1 MSKHRKRY
9 FGKVTNAWYNDNTYQ
24 IAPSRGYA
32 TLGDRKG
39 VAMKQLSA
47 SLVKSTTKTNIKHN
61 NRELTK
67 NEMRTNKHIDESRSD
82 NNIFLKQRDIKEVYQ
97 EQFSEA
103 LQKYNDKQR
112 RNDRKIDDYFE
123 HISNSKKTMVQQE
136 MIVQLGTKDD
146 FEKQEDREIA
156 KVILNDYYKEFEKR
170 NPQLIIYNAVIH
182 DDEATPHLH
191 INFVPVAHGYKRG
204 LESQVA
210 FDRALLQQDPEL
222 NKDRPFNEW
231 RLNEVEALETL
242 MQEHDIERELVGTN
256 NYADV
261 NTYKHHKRLEEAVA
275 KTEKKLEAKQEELKS
290 YVLEDKSNEKLK
302 GIRVK
307 KELRD
312 VEVKTDEKNIF
323 GQNKTETIKEW
334 TGNLIV
340 PEEDFLRMKETI
352 RTASRNEKQ
361 LIKILES
368 DVHRENARL
377 KEMNTKLRNENNE
390 LINDYNSLVDGYNS
404 LQEENKTL
412 KAYIGDLRREIGL
425 IYESSKEFLKER
437 TSDLRAFKSAFKDLV
452 DIITGKINK
461 TDLENNFQK
470 EYNKENSKQRSHDMS
485 L

>member
-1 MSKHRKRY
+1 MNS
-9 FGKVTNAWYNDNTYQ
+9 
-24 IAPSRGYA
+24 
-32 TLGDRKG
+32 
-39 VAMKQLSA
+39 LSA

-67 NEMRTNKHIDESRSD
+67 NEMRTNKHIDESKSD

-112 RNDRKIDDYFE
+112 RKDRKIDDYFE

-146 FEKQEDREIA
+146 FRYEEDRE
-156 KVILNDYYKEFEKR
+156 KVKGILEDYYHGFVER

-191 INFVPVAHGYKRG
+191 INFVPVAHDYKRG

-231 RLNEVEALETL
+231 RLNEVESLEALMKE
-242 MQEHDIERELVGTN
+242 QRIDRKLVGTN

-261 NTYKHHKRLEEAVA
+261 NTYKHHKQLEEEVTQT
-275 KTEKKLEAKQEELKS
+275 KRELREKQEELKS

-302 GIRVK
+302 GIRFK
-307 KELRD
+307 KEIIE
-312 VEVKTDEKNIF
+312 VEVETDEKNIF
-323 GQNKTETIKEW
+323 GQNKTETVKEW

-340 PEEDFLRMKETI
+340 SEEDFLRMKETI
-352 RTASRNEKQ
+352 RIASRNEKQ

-377 KEMNTKLRNENNE
+377 KESNTKLRSENNE

-425 IYESSKEFLKER
+425 IYESTKEFLKER
-437 TSDLRAFKSAFKDLV
+437 TSDLRAFKSAFKGLV
-452 DIITGKINK
+452 DIIAGKINN

-470 EYNKENSKQRSHDMS
+470 EYNKENRKQRSHDMS

>member
-1 MSKHRKRY
+1 MNS
-9 FGKVTNAWYNDNTYQ
+9 
-24 IAPSRGYA
+24 
-32 TLGDRKG
+32 
-39 VAMKQLSA
+39 LSA

-112 RNDRKIDDYFE
+112 RKDRKIDDYFE

-146 FEKQEDREIA
+146 FRYEEDRE
-156 KVILNDYYKEFEKR
+156 KVKGILEDYYHGFVER

-191 INFVPVAHGYKRG
+191 INFVPVAHDYKRG

-231 RLNEVEALETL
+231 RLNEVESLEALMKE
-242 MQEHDIERELVGTN
+242 QRIDRKLVGTN

-261 NTYKHHKRLEEAVA
+261 NTYKHHKQLEEEVT
-275 KTEKKLEAKQEELKS
+275 KTKRELREKQEELKS
-290 YVLEDKSNEKLK
+290 YVLEDKSDEKLK
-302 GIRVK
+302 GIKVK

-312 VEVKTDEKNIF
+312 IEVEIDEKNIF
-323 GQNKTETIKEW
+323 GQNKTEIVKEW
-334 TGNLIV
+334 TGNLVI
-340 PEEDFLRMKETI
+340 PEEDYLRMRETI
-352 RTASRNEKQ
+352 RIGSRNEKQ

-377 KEMNTKLRNENNE
+377 KESNTKLRNENNE
-390 LINDYNSLVDGYNS
+390 LINDFNSVADKYNSLV
-404 LQEENKTL
+404 EENKTL
-412 KAYIGDLRREIGL
+412 KAYIGDLKQEIGL
-425 IYESSKEFLKER
+425 IYESTKEFLKER
-437 TSDLRAFKSAFKDLV
+437 TRDLRAFKSAFKDLV
-452 DIITGKINK
+452 DTITGKINK

-470 EYNKENSKQRSHDMS
+470 EYNKENRKQRSHDMS

>member
-1 MSKHRKRY
+1 MTRRQSPM
-9 FGKVTNAWYNDNTYQ
+9 N
-24 IAPSRGYA
+24 S
-32 TLGDRKG
+32 
-39 VAMKQLSA
+39 LSA

-67 NEMRTNKHIDESRSD
+67 NEMRTNKHIDESKSD

-103 LQKYNDKQR
+103 LQKYNNKQR
-112 RNDRKIDDYFE
+112 RKDRKIDDYFE

-146 FEKQEDREIA
+146 FRYEEDRE
-156 KVILNDYYKEFEKR
+156 KVKGILEDYYHGFVER

-191 INFVPVAHGYKRG
+191 INFVPVAHDYKRG

-261 NTYKHHKRLEEAVA
+261 NTYKHHKRLEEEVA

-307 KELRD
+307 KEIID
-312 VEVKTDEKNIF
+312 VEVETDEKNIF
-323 GQNKTETIKEW
+323 GQNKTETVKEW

-340 PEEDFLRMKETI
+340 SEEDFLRMKETI
-352 RTASRNEKQ
+352 RIASRNEKQ

-377 KEMNTKLRNENNE
+377 KESNTKLRSENNE

-404 LQEENKTL
+404 LQEENKAL

-425 IYESSKEFLKER
+425 IYESAKEFLKER

-470 EYNKENSKQRSHDMS
+470 EYNKENRKQRSHDMS